1 MLNSNLFFQGIFPSV
16 GCMGCTVKDTPKAST
31 LIGKSFLLR
40 KNRLEMSLTLHI
52 LAEYKTHVYYTFWAR
67 EGLTTT
73 GSWSTKPRSA
83 KIYHF
88 WQTTWPPSEKLP
100 PQNDLMVPTSSGVT
114 SPDLTRFQRVVAK
127 IKVWERIFRIKK
139 NAQQSDKKPWNS
151 MGGSGCVFNIEAI
164 SQDICSTLE
173 MTMIY
178 IIVGSKVVHRSAL

>member
-67 EGLTTT
+67 EGRTTT

-83 KIYHF
+83 K
-88 WQTTWPPSEKLP
+88 KLP
-100 PQNDLMVPTSSGVT
+100 FLTDHLTPLRETTTPKWPHGVYFKLCNFTRSCPFSTSSSKNKRLRT
-114 SPDLTRFQRVVAK
+114 YLSN
-127 IKVWERIFRIKK
+127 KK
-139 NAQQSDKKPWNS
+139 KRTT
-151 MGGSGCVFNIEAI
+151 I
-164 SQDICSTLE
+164 
-173 MTMIY
+173 
-178 IIVGSKVVHRSAL
+178 R